1 MQNSTAAWIPGV
13 AGQSHTR
20 KINPAG
26 SLTRAA
32 LPPRAA
38 PNPLPCSSPL
48 LPCARSLSRS
58 RQSFGSTPGWF
69 GALAPSPENFCSQL
83 SPSSSPSHLGTL
95 FAQTNVQTNAL
106 GPTRE
111 PPVPAVHGTAI
122 PMPHSAVAH
131 GEGALG
137 LGAGARGRVSIAPGT
152 RLRGGGAE
160 RSRGAPGA
168 SCPGAGSSWFSAH
181 TKSATGLK
189 SYSQPR
195 PWYDQSSS
203 PAGTTSAPANGSR
216 ARLEAAERGAL
227 LMTAPTSGDHLH
239 SAD

>member
-26 SLTRAA
+26 SLTGAA

-38 PNPLPCSSPL
+38 PNPLPCSSLL

-58 RQSFGSTPGWF
+58 KQHFGSTPGWF

-95 FAQTNVQTNAL
+95 FAQTNAL

-111 PPVPAVHGTAI
+111 PPVPAVHGTAV
-122 PMPHSAVAH
+122 PMPHGAAAH

-137 LGAGARGRVSIAPGT
+137 LGAGSASHQGPGCAGRRRRAEPRCS
-152 RLRGGGAE
+152 RCQLSGG
-160 RSRGAPGA
+160 RKQLVL
-168 SCPGAGSSWFSAH
+168 SSH
-181 TKSATGLK
+181 
-189 SYSQPR
+189 
-195 PWYDQSSS
+195 
-203 PAGTTSAPANGSR
+203 
-216 ARLEAAERGAL
+216 
-227 LMTAPTSGDHLH
+227 
-239 SAD
+239 